1 MKYNNRI
8 GKKNYFFN
16 LKFPESLEIDTM
28 NDVEILKIYIMKLID
43 VTLRD
48 GGHAVKFNWSLS
60 LARNFIHFFRE

>member
-1 MKYNNRI
+1 
-8 GKKNYFFN
+8 
-16 LKFPESLEIDTM
+16 M

-60 LARNFIHFFRE
+60 LAQELYSLLSRVKNSIHRISY